1 MISWLEAVL
10 VRSTLPRLWLVPAQ
24 ALVHTVLVGSDES
37 AGRGIIL
44 SRLAEYERRR
54 AEKGDLSHDVFPL
67 WAVCC
72 SRLVRPVRKVGRG
85 SLM

>member
-10 VRSTLPRLWLVPAQ
+10 VRSKLPRLWLVPAQ
-24 ALVHTVLVGSDES
+24 ALVDTVFVGADES

-54 AEKGDLSHDVFPL
+54 AEKGDLSHDLLFPL
-67 WAVCC
+67 WGVCAA
-72 SRLVRPVRKVGRG
+72 SVRLVRMVGRV